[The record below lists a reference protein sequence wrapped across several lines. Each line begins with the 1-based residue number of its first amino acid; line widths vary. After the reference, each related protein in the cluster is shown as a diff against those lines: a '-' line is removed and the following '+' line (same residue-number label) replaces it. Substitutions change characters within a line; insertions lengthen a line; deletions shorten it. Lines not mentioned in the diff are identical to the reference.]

1 MPEPFRLSRASFK
14 ESYWTLGQMVTH
26 QTSNGCPIRPGDLV
40 ATGTISGPEKENR
53 SCLLELTWKGA
64 EPVRLPNG
72 EQRTFLQ
79 DGDELTLTGYCV
91 RNGFTRIGM
100 GICRG
105 TILPAG
111 EPEPKAA

>member
-1 MPEPFRLSRASFK
+1 
-14 ESYWTLGQMVTH
+14 
-26 QTSNGCPIRPGDLV
+26 
-40 ATGTISGPEKENR
+40 
-53 SCLLELTWKGA
+53 
-64 EPVRLPNG
+64 LPNG

-91 RNGFTRIGM
+91 RDGFKRIGM

-111 EPEPKAA
+111 ESEAK

>member
-1 MPEPFRLSRASFK
+1 
-14 ESYWTLGQMVTH
+14 MVTH
-26 QTSNGCPIRPGDLV
+26 HTSNGCPIQPGDLL
-40 ATGTISGPEKENR
+40 ASGTISGPEKANR
-53 SCLLELTWKGA
+53 GCLLELSWKGT

-79 DGDELTLTGYCV
+79 DGDALTLTGYCV
-91 RNGFTRIGM
+91 RDGFTRIGM

-111 EPEPKAA
+111 ESEAK